1 MSANVT
7 QSQNMSGSAA
17 QAALA
22 KEAVARRVDVAREP
36 ASRKPSGYG
45 LPCSKCHLY
54 YPADVDV
61 CPTCKHNQR
70 VSPVV
75 PKIPPKPAQTAAD
88 PVPDTAVL
96 EQQRE
101 EFLRQFKA
109 QLRRLTRVP
118 WTLQKQFASLTRIM
132 QGSPARPRFAG
143 AATNSFRN
151 AWMCTKQRCASN

>member
-22 KEAVARRVDVAREP
+22 KEAVARRVDVAPEP

-88 PVPDTAVL
+88 PVPDTAVSSSSVKSF
-96 EQQRE
+96 RASSGPK
-101 EFLRQFKA
+101 LRA
-109 QLRRLTRVP
+109 GLRGFP
-118 WTLQKQFASLTRIM
+118 GYSQKQF
-132 QGSPARPRFAG
+132 G
-143 AATNSFRN
+143 
-151 AWMCTKQRCASN
+151 KV